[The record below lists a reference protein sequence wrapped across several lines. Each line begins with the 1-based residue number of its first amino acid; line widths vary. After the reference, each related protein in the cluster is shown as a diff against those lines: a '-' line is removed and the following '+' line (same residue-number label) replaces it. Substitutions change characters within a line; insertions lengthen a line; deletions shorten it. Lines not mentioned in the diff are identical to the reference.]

1 MTSRPPLG
9 VQQRQPQRSL
19 SGAGLPQRP
28 PHQRTLS
35 QQYLPPSPI
44 RKEAFLDFGS
54 PDANDAAA
62 ARNGMLRRGGSRLKL
77 ELSNDPI
84 AADGL
89 SESPNAM
96 DLSRS
101 GVITPSRIM
110 PLPDADPADMSPR
123 PPTRGPPDGD
133 PARLPM
139 PPRRRR
145 FAVPVPRRE
154 PPNPASSAAPVKKD
168 GTPRAWS
175 VEVPPEAPFYTKP
188 GRTESH
194 ARPAAGSAAHGASAG
209 QAKGHADFFPWV
221 GKHAEDTFSENVIRQ
236 GFFDKAPN
244 AQTETSS
251 AKLALFP
258 VLKHKNGPQMLS
270 QIFTSVLAGRKH
282 KGHINPESQFK
293 LPPRVTVTDNRRQ
306 AWLNDLANPEIP
318 LRKLSR
324 TIPHGVRGK
333 AFFEQCLSK
342 NIPIDRAIWMAK
354 CCGSQDLRGFKRKG
368 GNGAFVMGGEAKWI
382 RDWTMCI
389 EQFVETR
396 ISAFGEADWKA
407 KVNYA

>member
-1 MTSRPPLG
+1 MTSRPTLG

-19 SGAGLPQRP
+19 SGSGLPQRP

-35 QQYLPPSPI
+35 QHLPPSPI

-54 PDANDAAA
+54 PDPNDAAV

-77 ELSNDPI
+77 ELSNDMM
-84 AADGL
+84 AHDGL
-89 SESPNAM
+89 SGSPGAL
-96 DLSRS
+96 DSSRP

-110 PLPDADPADMSPR
+110 PADLGDMSPR
-123 PPTRGPPDGD
+123 PSTQGTDGD
-133 PARLPM
+133 SARLPM
-139 PPRRRR
+139 PRRHKR
-145 FAVPVPRRE
+145 FTVPVPRRN
-154 PPNPASSAAPVKKD
+154 PPNVASSAAPVKKD
-168 GTPRAWS
+168 GTPKAWS
-175 VEVPPEAPFYTKP
+175 VETPPEAPHYTKP
-188 GRTESH
+188 GRIESQ
-194 ARPAAGSAAHGASAG
+194 ARSAPAGAGHGASNG
-209 QAKGHADFFPWV
+209 HTKGYADFFPWV
-221 GKHAEDTFSENVIRQ
+221 GKHPEDAFSENVIRQ

-244 AQTETSS
+244 AAQTETSS

-270 QIFTSVLAGRKH
+270 QIFTSVLVGRKH
-282 KGHINPESQFK
+282 KGQINPESQFR

-333 AFFEQCLSK
+333 VFFDQCLSK

-354 CCGSQDLRGFKRKG
+354 CCGSQDLRSFKRKG
-368 GNGAFVMGGEAKWI
+368 GGGAFVMSGEAKWI
-382 RDWTMCI
+382 RDWTVCI

-396 ISAFGEADWKA
+396 VIAFGEADWKA